1 MPVQKIVNQ
10 RDVTK
15 EAITE
20 NKHLKDQ
27 IEMLAKY
34 IMEKHPEAIK
44 NEGACDTAIQIMKQQ
59 QGKIDGRKAKKT
71 ELSYKKTGQ
80 DLTVF
85 DSRGFNIGYIAY
97 DYMKFKYYFC
107 AKKTRK
113 LFIDDVAGVLDK
125 VIEKEHEKEK
135 IWNRRKYVRLL
146 LSKV

>member
-15 EAITE
+15 DTIAE

-27 IEMLAKY
+27 IETLAKY
-34 IMEKHPEAIK
+34 IMEMHPEAIK
-44 NEGACDTAIQIMKQQ
+44 NDGACGTAIQIMKMQQ
-59 QGKIDGRKAKKT
+59 KKIDGRQTKKS

-85 DSRGFNIGYIAY
+85 DKRGFNIGYIAY
-97 DYMKFKYYFC
+97 DYMQFKYYFC

-113 LFIDDVAGVLDK
+113 LFIDDIASVSSMVL
-125 VIEKEHEKEK
+125 EKEISIGNEKKPELEAK
-135 IWNRRKYVRLL
+135 
-146 LSKV
+146 